1 MNLVKVELTV
11 KNPVAKFMHKANNR
25 YAVHKNK
32 RESLLADAMDKEL
45 DETAF
50 IGLKCQG
57 NDEIVWEDNSLTDVG
72 RSGISI
78 SDEEE

>member
-1 MNLVKVELTV
+1 MKS
-11 KNPVAKFMHKANNR
+11 PVARFMHKANNR
-25 YAVHKNK
+25 YAVHANK

-57 NDEIVWEDNSLTDVG
+57 DDEFLLTDVG
-72 RSGISI
+72 CSSISI

>member
-1 MNLVKVELTV
+1 MKPNKASLPR
-11 KNPVAKFMHKANNR
+11 NPVAKFMHKANNR
-25 YAVHKNK
+25 YAVHENK

-57 NDEIVWEDNSLTDVG
+57 NDDFDLSDIGTS
-72 RSGISI
+72 SIYI
-78 SDEEE
+78 SDVDD

>member
-1 MNLVKVELTV
+1 MKS
-11 KNPVAKFMHKANNR
+11 PVAKFMHKANNR
-25 YAVHKNK
+25 YTVHENK
-32 RESLLADAMDKEL
+32 RESLLTGAMDKEL

-57 NDEIVWEDNSLTDVG
+57 NDENALDDVG
-72 RSGISI
+72 CSGVSI